1 MKKKT
6 PGNFSIEG
14 NKLRIKNSAGISSVL
29 FEDISSI
36 SFRTIEVPDWS
47 NLFIIISI
55 SVLLFVFGLQSNP
68 LPNAPSNG
76 GTIQLATLLFIVALI
91 LPFFIRKRWEN
102 IIIET
107 RGGMLLSFS
116 VQIGEGINQVNRIEE
131 EKRKITGVNEGNS

>member
-1 MKKKT
+1 MIKKT

-14 NKLRIKNSAGISSVL
+14 NKLRIKSSAGISSVL

-47 NLFIIISI
+47 NSFIIISI

-76 GTIQLATLLFIVALI
+76 GTIQLATLLFIIALI

-102 IIIET
+102 VIIET